1 MISYLYLALAIIF
14 EVIATTLMKQAEATH
29 KPAILLFCFFGYLIS
44 FALLYLTLGTIPT
57 GIAYAIWSG
66 LGIVLIAVL
75 AFFVH
80 GQQLDLAGLIGIG
93 LIVAGVVVV
102 SLSKTA
108 VH

>member
-1 MISYLYLALAIIF
+1 MISYFYLAVAIIF
-14 EVIATTLMKQAEATH
+14 EVIATTLMKQAQATH
-29 KPAILLFCFFGYLIS
+29 KPAILLLCFFGYLIS

-66 LGIVLIAVL
+66 LGIVLIAGL
-75 AFFVH
+75 AFFIH
-80 GQQLDLAGLIGIG
+80 GQQLDSAGLIGLG
-93 LIVAGVVVV
+93 LIIAGVLVV

>member
-1 MISYLYLALAIIF
+1 MISYLYLAVAIIF

-29 KPAILLFCFFGYLIS
+29 KPAILLLRVFGYLIS

-66 LGIVLIAVL
+66 LGIVLIAAL
-75 AFFVH
+75 AFFFH
-80 GQQLDLAGLIGIG
+80 GQSLDIPGLIGLG

-108 VH
+108 AH

>member
-1 MISYLYLALAIIF
+1 MISYLYLAVAIIF

-29 KPAILLFCFFGYLIS
+29 KPPLLVLCFFGYVIS

-66 LGIVLIAVL
+66 LGIVLIAAL

-80 GQQLDLAGLIGIG
+80 DQPLDVPGMIGLG